1 MTTKKVSFDQF
12 LEYFPI
18 IELPINIT
26 DENFDEMRRVNKDL
40 PLSLI
45 ENFITIFDQDVDEF
59 TEYFPCFQLPNTGE
73 FVSVV
78 YWKAK
83 LMQYEFHLINYSL
96 KGEFIAGK
104 VIAQTLSNGN
114 TIIRSL
120 ASIDEDW
127 VVQVVS
133 GEVDVED
140 EEAYEAKKSK
150 AHTLEIL
157 STGDIIFSLNEE
169 LYE

>member
-18 IELPINIT
+18 IELPISLT
-26 DENFDEMRRVNKDL
+26 DENFDEMRKVNKDL

-45 ENFITIFDQDVDEF
+45 ENFITVFDQDVDEF
-59 TEYFPCFQLPNTGE
+59 TEFFPCFQLASTGE

-96 KGEFIAGK
+96 IGEFIAGK

-114 TIIRSL
+114 TIIRSI
-120 ASIDEDW
+120 ANIDEDG
-127 VVQVVS
+127 VVQVIS
-133 GEVDVED
+133 GEVGVEED
-140 EEAYEAKKSK
+140 AYDATNSK